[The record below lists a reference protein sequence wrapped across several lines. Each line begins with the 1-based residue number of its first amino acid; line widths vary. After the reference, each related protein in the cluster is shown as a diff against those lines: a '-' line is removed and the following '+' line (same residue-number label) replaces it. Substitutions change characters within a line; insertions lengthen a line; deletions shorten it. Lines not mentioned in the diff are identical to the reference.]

1 MMNKQLAIALAIV
14 GLGTL
19 FAILLVV
26 SSFLK
31 NKHGYN

>member
-19 FAILLVV
+19 FAILLVISGFIV
-26 SSFLK
+26 S
-31 NKHGYN
+31 